1 MGKETITVPAGTFEA
16 VKLQSNSTV
25 DIMSAFA
32 GADAPITF
40 NGTTITWY
48 APGVGYVKSVENGD
62 FGGEAFSATTEL
74 QSYSIP

>member
-1 MGKETITVPAGTFEA
+1 
-16 VKLQSNSTV
+16 
-25 DIMSAFA
+25 MSVFA
-32 GADAPITF
+32 GMDAPIKF

-62 FGGEAFSATTEL
+62 FGGEAFSAITEL